1 MGCGPNWGGFSAP
14 MNTRSPAP
22 VSNRLEPTLAP
33 SAPAPQGGMPNA
45 GRPDVLSSTADV
57 VERLGARVSSALVRL
72 RTSLMTVD
80 REQLQ
85 AAGGEGFEV
94 LLHSLRLDQRRRA
107 GKLACKF
114 CRQQLDLEEIAAVF
128 PESGD
133 VKVVCG

>member
-1 MGCGPNWGGFSAP
+1 
-14 MNTRSPAP
+14 
-22 VSNRLEPTLAP
+22 
-33 SAPAPQGGMPNA
+33 
-45 GRPDVLSSTADV
+45 
-57 VERLGARVSSALVRL
+57 
-72 RTSLMTVD
+72 MTVD

-133 VKVVCG
+133 VKVVCSKPQCITALGDRVSEGKVRL